1 MVQKRIAIIIFYSL
15 LFAGLSAQRLKG
27 SDTLLPLVQK
37 EAEVY
42 MNKYPQ
48 ELVTVTGGG
57 SGVGITSLLNNTTDV
72 ALASRKIKFSEKQ
85 KLVNANQT
93 PEEVIVAYDALVVI
107 VNPNNP
113 VSKLTREQ
121 LEGIFRGKI
130 TNWKEVGGADLEI
143 IPYAR
148 ETSSGTYEFFR
159 ESVLKNK
166 NYVSGIM
173 SMPATGAIVQSVMQT
188 PGAIGYIG
196 FAYLND
202 KLKALAVSYDQGK
215 TFAAPTVT
223 NAESRLYPIVRPLY
237 FYCIESKDLKTQ
249 KIIDFILSPEG
260 QNIVS
265 QEGFIRINSENE
277 KI

>member
-1 MVQKRIAIIIFYSL
+1 MEQKKLITIILLSLIFVNI
-15 LFAGLSAQRLKG
+15 SAQRLKG

-42 MNKYPQ
+42 MNKKPQ
-48 ELVTVTGGG
+48 AVVTVTGGG
-57 SGVGITSLLNNTTDV
+57 TGVGITSLLNNTTDI

-113 VSKLTREQ
+113 VKQLTREQ
-121 LEGIFRGKI
+121 LEGMFRGKI
-130 TNWKEVGGADLEI
+130 TNWKEVGGADLKI

-166 NYVSGIM
+166 NYMSGIM

-202 KLKALAVSYDQGK
+202 KLKPLAVSYDQG
-215 TFAAPTVT
+215 TSYAAPTAE
-223 NAESRLYPIVRPLY
+223 NAESRFYPIVRPLY
-237 FYCIESKDLKTQ
+237 FYCIEDKDPKTQ
-249 KIIDFILSPEG
+249 QVIDFILSTEG
-260 QNIVS
+260 QDIVS
-265 QEGFIRINSENE
+265 QQGFIKVNS
-277 KI
+277 KK

>member
-1 MVQKRIAIIIFYSL
+1 MVQQKFAI
-15 LFAGLSAQRLKG
+15 LFILCITLYNVSAQRLKG

-42 MNKYPQ
+42 MNTYPQ
-48 ELVTVTGGG
+48 EVVTVTGGG
-57 SGVGITSLLNNTTDV
+57 SGVGITSLINNTTDI
-72 ALASRKIKFSEKQ
+72 ALASRKIKFNEKQ
-85 KLVNANQT
+85 KITNANHVC
-93 PEEVIVAYDALVVI
+93 EEVIVAYDALVVI
-107 VNPNNP
+107 VNPSNP
-113 VSKLTREQ
+113 VTKLTREQ
-121 LEGIFRGKI
+121 LEGIFSGKI
-130 TNWKEVGGADLEI
+130 INWKEVGGKDLQI

-166 NYVSGIM
+166 NYMSGIM

-215 TFAAPTVT
+215 SYVSPTLQ
-223 NAESRLYPIVRPLY
+223 NAEDRLYPIVRPLY
-237 FYCIESKDLKTQ
+237 FYCVEDKDPKTQ
-249 KIIDFILSPEG
+249 QIIDFILSPKG
-260 QNIVS
+260 QEIVLD
-265 QEGFIRINSENE
+265 EGFIRI
-277 KI
+277 K